1 MKSPVERILPSR
13 ETSKDIL
20 TPSARILLSHNS
32 SWSQGGCWGALLR
45 RNALPQNCIGRRRP
59 CPCCNP
65 LRHLS
70 QVEQLFCVNEIHSD
84 EIHFSIFKKRKRTSF
99 YPRLA
104 IAYSL
109 IVLIIIIRFSHC
121 QYHRMK
127 CNDIS
132 RFSFANVIAIF
143 RFYDFMET
151 NIFQKMS
158 RDHKI
163 RCLSLCSYNIF
174 IKEYPPTA
182 KLILVKALSKFN
194 TLYNKKHPKLTRL
207 IGDSGNIR
215 HVKSIALSCVLYC

>member
-1 MKSPVERILPSR
+1 MKSPVERILPLR

-59 CPCCNP
+59 RPCCNP

-70 QVEQLFCVNEIHSD
+70 QVEQLFCVNKIHSD
-84 EIHFSIFKKRKRTSF
+84 QIHFSIFKKRKRTSF

-132 RFSFANVIAIF
+132 GFFSCKCN
-143 RFYDFMET
+143 
-151 NIFQKMS
+151 
-158 RDHKI
+158 
-163 RCLSLCSYNIF
+163 
-174 IKEYPPTA
+174 
-182 KLILVKALSKFN
+182 
-194 TLYNKKHPKLTRL
+194 
-207 IGDSGNIR
+207 GNIQ
-215 HVKSIALSCVLYC
+215 VLWLHGNKYFPKDVTGSQNQVPFSLFL